1 MALETSSA
9 FGTFCYLKK
18 KKKGRKEIATSDNY
32 DFYCYNTSILKY
44 LILIKISGDVR
55 FIMPLQGCYNL

>member
-18 KKKGRKEIATSDNY
+18 KRKEVATSDNY

-44 LILIKISGDVR
+44 IDKNIW
-55 FIMPLQGCYNL
+55 GC